1 MSQREMQ
8 DIVLKQLQDLEKPIN
23 HWKKYQ
29 KVKKKKNPT
38 QHDGSSELVES
49 LKSEIDMEMKNNYSR
64 NMKNLKHD
72 LKKDLVKK
80 KMNGYIKKILKK
92 RKMIIIKGRE
102 VKIKNLKDVN

>member
-29 KVKKKKNPT
+29 KVKKKKNPI

-72 LKKDLVKK
+72 LKKRSSEKENEWLYQKDF
-80 KMNGYIKKILKK
+80 
-92 RKMIIIKGRE
+92 
-102 VKIKNLKDVN
+102 KNER